1 MTSSFPLQAN
11 VLLQGLV
18 KMPDLN
24 GKKGVVKG
32 PLKDGRHQ
40 VYVDDKS
47 KTFALKVANLKYEG
61 RSASSLS
68 IKELKAVLKSKN
80 GSDVGLTGIDK
91 SDLESKVTDLGL
103 SDENIAEVLAV
114 AYAPAPRAAK
124 AAAPKVDPT
133 QAANQLENMSP
144 DQLRQQAM
152 AMKSMDPNTLRRM
165 NPQFANMSDAQ
176 LRMAADQMLMMANN
190 PDMLKQAS
198 SQIKNMSPDEVQ
210 RMQNQVANNGVPPSG
225 QQSSKKKGKASKGK
239 KGQSMHAQ
247 YQEASNN
254 AANMSP
260 EQMRQQAA
268 MMKSMEPDTLR
279 QMNPQL
285 AHMSD
290 EQIRMAASQFEAMA
304 ANPDMFKMAM
314 DQMKNLSPEEMEN
327 LQKGM
332 PAGGTAG
339 GAGGAGGANQPTVDA
354 GMSAAMLKNMDK
366 DQLRSMLKMVKE
378 NPDML
383 KQFAGMS
390 GMNED
395 KLKGFI
401 DQFSQMDDA
410 KLDSAVYMMQ
420 KAATAKDLWTKT
432 DEKTGGNLLKIMIA
446 CALLFTF
453 LFLKWLFGGSS
464 VPEPKILSEALNMEA
479 VPPEIEPESEF

>member
-40 VYVDDKS
+40 VYVEDKS
-47 KTFALKVANLKYEG
+47 KTFALKVANLKYKG

-80 GSDVGLTGIDK
+80 VSDADLTGVDK
-91 SDLESKVTDLGL
+91 LDLESKVSDLGL

-114 AYAPAPRAAK
+114 AYAPPPRAAK
-124 AAAPKVDPT
+124 AAAQKVDPT

-165 NPQFANMSDAQ
+165 NPQFANMTDAQ

-198 SQIKNMSPDEVQ
+198 SQIKNMSPEEVQ

-225 QQSSKKKGKASKGK
+225 PQSSKKKGKASKGK
-239 KGQSMHAQ
+239 NGQSMHAQ
-247 YQEASNN
+247 YQEAPNN

-260 EQMRQQAA
+260 EQLRQLAA

-285 AHMSD
+285 AQMSD
-290 EQIRMAASQFEAMA
+290 EQIRMAASQYEAMA

-314 DQMKNLSPEEMEN
+314 DQMKNFSPEEMEN
-327 LQKGM
+327 MQKGM

-339 GAGGAGGANQPTVDA
+339 GADGANQPHVA
-354 GMSAAMLKNMDK
+354 AEMSAAMLKNMDK
-366 DQLRSMLKMVKE
+366 DQLRSILKMVTE

-383 KQFAGMS
+383 KQFAGIS

-395 KLKGFI
+395 KLKEYI

-420 KAATAKDLWTKT
+420 KAATAKDLWTRT
-432 DEKTGGNLLKIMIA
+432 DEKTGGNLLKILIA

-464 VPEPKILSEALNMEA
+464 VAEPKILSEAFNMEA
-479 VPPEIEPESEF
+479 IPPEIEPESEF